1 AYIWF
6 FVAAAV
12 FWMIYDQGGST
23 LSIFA
28 DSSPHL
34 RTCPDAETAPPRRS
48 ALRTGAVRGAPAP

>member
-1 AYIWF
+1 MTAYIWF

-28 DSSPHL
+28 DSSAKN
-34 RTCPDAETAPPRRS
+34 TIFGWTSRS
-48 ALRTGAVRGAPAP
+48 PGTSRSTRS